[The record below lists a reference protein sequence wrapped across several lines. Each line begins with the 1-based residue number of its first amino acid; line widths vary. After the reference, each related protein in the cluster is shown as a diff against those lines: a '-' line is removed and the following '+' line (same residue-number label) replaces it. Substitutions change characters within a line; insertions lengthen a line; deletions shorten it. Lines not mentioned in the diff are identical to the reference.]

1 MKEEIPIASNI
12 MLVGDDKK
20 YLTMLVTLRVKVNEI
35 FMHYYNYV
43 YVLQVDENL
52 SPTDELSDLALNI
65 LCEHNSQST
74 TGILLFI
81 RPLK

>member
-1 MKEEIPIASNI
+1 MRFSCTIII
-12 MLVGDDKK
+12 
-20 YLTMLVTLRVKVNEI
+20 I
-35 FMHYYNYV
+35 

-81 RPLK
+81 RSLK